1 MVEYIVNYSDDCV
14 NNLVLINI
22 KVVIIQLPSVTNAIT
37 FYHRMANKIGNHSG
51 TGLMPHA
58 EANEKEG
65 SDLGTPQTP
74 AGGLPSPCTPC

>member
-1 MVEYIVNYSDDCV
+1 MYCV
-14 NNLVLINI
+14 NNLVQINI
-22 KVVIIQLPSVTNAIT
+22 KVVIIQLPSVTNAIM
-37 FYHRMANKIGNHSG
+37 FYHRMANKIGNYSG
-51 TGLMPHA
+51 TGLMQHA